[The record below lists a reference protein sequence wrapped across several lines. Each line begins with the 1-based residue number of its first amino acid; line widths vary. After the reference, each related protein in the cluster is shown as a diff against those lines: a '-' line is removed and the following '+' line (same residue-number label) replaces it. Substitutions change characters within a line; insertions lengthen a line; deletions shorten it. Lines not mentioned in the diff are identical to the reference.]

1 MKIALLLGKSN
12 AVPESIWSEACV
24 ITQKRLNLKKKKKKD
39 QLNIVEML
47 WLLPLLPIYSNIQ
60 HIASHRSRSKEKVKQ
75 HWIDLLC
82 MFGGKKKKRKK
93 SFTYQNGLFWLTT
106 HQGA

>member
-47 WLLPLLPIYSNIQ
+47 
-60 HIASHRSRSKEKVKQ
+60 
-75 HWIDLLC
+75 
-82 MFGGKKKKRKK
+82 
-93 SFTYQNGLFWLTT
+93 
-106 HQGA
+106 